1 MSHRQPA
8 RRTGSPVGPAP
19 AAFSLGGDSAR
30 LCGAVPNLSF
40 PDLFAAAPVT
50 APETAQETA
59 QKIAASA
66 RASAATSGRT
76 ITAAATKAEDRM
88 LVRSS
93 LARIACSLWW

>member
-1 MSHRQPA
+1 MDHRQPA

-40 PDLFAAAPVT
+40 PDLFAD
-50 APETAQETA
+50 PETAPETA